1 MFRRIPALLLLL
13 AAGGASLP
21 AAERINHEG
30 RLLGPVPPPLTAPIL
45 FNTPAADAV
54 LSALQI
60 LPPDN
65 AWNERIHLRPV
76 LANSA
81 AMIAQISADLGTSR
95 QTLRAFYEMNYVL
108 APDAQ
113 PLQNINFLDYPD
125 ESDLNGGT
133 NPLGRWPIPSSTPI
147 EQWPLGTG
155 SLTLA
160 QWQQIAND
168 DGSDRHFIVV
178 QPGVGKIW
186 ETWRANLNGTQW
198 EAACG
203 ALFPLN
209 SNALRPDGWTSGD
222 AGGLSMFSGLVRY
235 DECARGMVEH
245 ALRIIVKRSRRA
257 YFYPATH
264 FASTLT
270 GANYPAMGQRLRLRA
285 NFPIPAGWSVYEKAV
300 ALALKKYGA
309 IVADNGGFLSVS
321 VAPDDRFPANAFNN
335 LGSIV
340 VSDFE
345 VIQTTGPLEGPRSPG
360 APVVNAG
367 ADQVIQW
374 PAASAPLAAVNTTA
388 GTPPLTWSWRT
399 GAGPAA
405 ATFSNPAAAQASAT
419 FPLPGTYTLVC
430 GADDG
435 THAIGWTSLRVET
448 RLTAQVTHSPSDT
461 RVSFPTAAGQRYRV
475 QWCADAAT
483 GAWTTLADNL
493 LGTGS
498 PLEVPD
504 STAGPAPRRFYRVL
518 ALP

>member
-1 MFRRIPALLLLL
+1 MPRRVPLLLPLL
-13 AAGGASLP
+13 AAGGALLP

-30 RLLGPVPPPLTAPIL
+30 RLLGPVPPPVTAPLL
-45 FNTPAADAV
+45 FNTPEADAV

-60 LPPDN
+60 LPPDH
-65 AWNERIHLRPV
+65 AWNERIDQRPV

-81 AMIAQISADLGTSR
+81 AMLAQVSADLGASR
-95 QTLRAFYEMNYVL
+95 QTLRAFSEMNYVL

-113 PLQNINFLDYPD
+113 PLQSIHFLDYPD
-125 ESDLNGGT
+125 ESNLNGGT
-133 NPLGRWPIPSSTPI
+133 LSFGQWPIPANTPI
-147 EQWPLGTG
+147 ETWPLGTG

-222 AGGLSMFSGLVRY
+222 AAGLSMFSGLVRY

-245 ALRIIVKRSRRA
+245 ALRLIVKRSRRA
-257 YFYPATH
+257 YLYPATH
-264 FASTLT
+264 YASTLT

-285 NFPIPAGWSVYEKAV
+285 NFPIPAGWSVHEKAV

-321 VAPDDRFPANAFNN
+321 VAPDPRFPANAFAN
-335 LGSIV
+335 LASIV

-345 VIQTTGPLEGPRSPG
+345 VIQTTGAAEGPRSPG
-360 APVVNAG
+360 APAISAG
-367 ADQVIQW
+367 ADQVVQW
-374 PAASAPLAAVNTTA
+374 PGAVASLAAARTA
-388 GTPPLTWSWRT
+388 GTAPVTWTWRT
-399 GAGPAA
+399 GAGPSA
-405 ATFSNPAAAQASAT
+405 ATFSSPATAQTSAM
-419 FPLPGTYTLVC
+419 LPAPGAYTLVC

-435 THAIGWTSLRVET
+435 THAAAWSSLRVEVRVVAT
-448 RLTAQVTHSPSDT
+448 VARTPADT
-461 RVSFPTAAGQRYRV
+461 RVRFPTAGGQRYRV
-475 QWCADAAT
+475 EWRDDPAT
-483 GAWTTLADNL
+483 GAWATLADSVS
-493 LGTGS
+493 GTGF
-498 PLEVPD
+498 EVEIPD
-504 STAGPAPRRFYRVL
+504 PTAGPAARRFYRVL